1 MLAGIDVVSKLSS
14 SSLIRQS
21 CNFSKFLRAGCLNL
35 IGISTVFILPELT
48 ISRMLSLHQA
58 QQPQRRLLESAEVYL
73 QRMADRQP
81 QRLLRAETNVLRA
94 PIILTELTRRRRLKP
109 RLLQIQIHWMLLV
122 QPQTVLMVAPRIRLM
137 PSRKRPRLQKLRRL
151 PRPPRRQRLQRL
163 QRLQRTPK
171 QPQTVLMASPNR
183 PVVSVHHP
191 PTVKSPQLH
200 LAFPFPGTQP
210 RSMIV
215 S

>member
-1 MLAGIDVVSKLSS
+1 
-14 SSLIRQS
+14 
-21 CNFSKFLRAGCLNL
+21 
-35 IGISTVFILPELT
+35 
-48 ISRMLSLHQA
+48 MLSLHQA
-58 QQPQRRLLESAEVYL
+58 QQPQRRLLESAEVSL
-73 QRMADRQP
+73 QRTADRQP
-81 QRLLRAETNVLRA
+81 QRLLRAAINVLRA
-94 PIILTELTRRRRLKP
+94 PIFLTELTRRRRLKP

-122 QPQTVLMVAPRIRLM
+122 QPQTVLMVTSRIRLM

-163 QRLQRTPK
+163 QRTPK
-171 QPQTVLMASPNR
+171 QLQTVLMASPNR
-183 PVVSVHHP
+183 PVVSVHYP
-191 PTVKSPQLH
+191 PTVRSPQLH